1 MIRIQ
6 YWRFKICVSYS
17 FYCYIRGFPSLP
29 QYKESVCLR
38 AVEKNRKGRETCVS
52 SIDYIIIYYTGRILD
67 WNRKNVIGRVAVIG
81 QTRHRRRGEK
91 GTRFLQRFAGRQTNV
106 SWSSQRSSYDNT

>member
-17 FYCYIRGFPSLP
+17 FYCYIRGFPSP
-29 QYKESVCLR
+29 PNIRKASVYEPWKKIEKEGKRVYPP
-38 AVEKNRKGRETCVS
+38 
-52 SIDYIIIYYTGRILD
+52 SIKLLYYTGRILD